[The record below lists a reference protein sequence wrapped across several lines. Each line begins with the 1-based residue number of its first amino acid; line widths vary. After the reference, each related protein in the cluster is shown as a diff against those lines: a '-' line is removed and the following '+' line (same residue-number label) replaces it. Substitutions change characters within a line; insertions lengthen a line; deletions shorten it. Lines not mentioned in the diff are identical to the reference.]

1 MITAV
6 LTNNKNLIENFLKSF
21 SNKGNDFK
29 NLIITVDNK
38 TSDFNEMKS
47 VIKKFSN
54 KITIL
59 NLEKVETTVNK
70 DLELV
75 NYYNFVKV
83 CPIQARLLL
92 PYYFKKYLGINK
104 VLFLD
109 DDILVNTN
117 IDRIN
122 FDQCDGAGVN
132 NILTEEIKKNQYIQY
147 QIELCNKISK
157 KKYTK
162 DILAFPR
169 FVACAFLMTIYN
181 DYEDYICQFFNS
193 RIINEYIKAHSNNF
207 TTKTTNKDILYPLEE
222 HCFNVYV
229 ITHSKKFL
237 MFNSNTVFHYWGN
250 PKAYKDKSQ
259 VLRSPFIHAHLKDSK
274 GYKNQWYDYYF
285 GNDSKENPV
294 IVYCVND
301 NTDYIKMLEES
312 VNSVL
317 RFNPTAEIHI
327 IVNSNKP
334 ISISN
339 RFKIH
344 YCPLNIKFRE
354 RTNEGTFDRLRNTSY
369 LKLYIP
375 EILKDYKKC
384 LFVDCDCLCTED
396 ITQLYN
402 IPVNYLAQPI
412 IDSVSE
418 ERKQELGIQQYYS
431 TNLMLMNLEAL
442 RQDRFRE
449 KCFQGIDSIN
459 CSFWCHE
466 ETLVNKNYYNKIT
479 PLPENTQV
487 FSFNYSYKVFEY
499 NDYEALKKNTKHL
512 YFLHFPGPDKSRFW
526 ATIQYTKDY
535 KYFKEIQR
543 CKGLLSVK
551 DFETK
556 VKTIFIMPWNYNEYS
571 RWFRKYNIITDI
583 NNINKADCAIV
594 WGSPYFAP
602 NSKQMLEKII
612 AANKPIISLEDSF
625 IRAVYPFNKPNCNT
639 RYKQTLSYTA
649 NNYFQFEAGK
659 KTTLDQL
666 LEECKPLN
674 LEQLADVK
682 RTKQFIID
690 NQLSKYNC
698 QFNQFNPVDNNKS
711 VLVVDQSYGDQ
722 SIIGS
727 NATNKTF
734 EDMLITAIMENP
746 KATIYLKMHPESMN
760 DGRGGFYTKEVIDR
774 ISKQCNKSIV
784 ILDKP
789 INPISL
795 LKKIDKVYVVSSG
808 LGFEAL
814 MCGVDVVTFGT
825 AFYAGWGLTNDRNF
839 IKHHSRKLTF
849 NELYYT
855 VFYKFTKW
863 VNPDNGNPITFIEA
877 LNILKSRISEILK

>member
-21 SNKGNDFK
+21 SNKGNDFE
-29 NLIITVDNK
+29 NLIITIDNK

-47 VIKKFSN
+47 IIKKFSN
-54 KITIL
+54 KIMIL
-59 NLEKVETTVNK
+59 NLEEVETVVNK
-70 DLELV
+70 DLKLT

-117 IDRIN
+117 IDKIN

-162 DILAFPR
+162 DILTFPR
-169 FVACAFLMTIYN
+169 FVACAFLMTIYD
-181 DYEDYICQFFNS
+181 DYEDYICQFFNF
-193 RIINEYIKAHSNNF
+193 RIINEYIKVHSNNF

-229 ITHSKKFL
+229 VTHSKKFL
-237 MFNSNTVFHYWGN
+237 MFNDNTVFHYWGN
-250 PKAYKDKSQ
+250 PKVYKDKNQ
-259 VLRSPFIHAHLKDSK
+259 VLRSPFIHAHLKDSN
-274 GYKNQWYDYYF
+274 GNKNQWYNYYF
-285 GNDSKENPV
+285 ENSSKENPI
-294 IVYCVND
+294 IVYCVN
-301 NTDYIKMLEES
+301 NNVDYIKMLEES
-312 VNSVL
+312 ANSIL

-396 ITQLYN
+396 IIQLYN

-442 RQDRFRE
+442 RQDGFRE
-449 KCFQGIDSIN
+449 KCFQGINSIN

-466 ETLVNKNYYNKIT
+466 ETLINKNYYDKIT
-479 PLPENTQV
+479 PLPKNSQV
-487 FSFNYSYKVFEY
+487 FSFIESDFNY
-499 NDYEALKKNTKHL
+499 NDFEALKRNSKNL
-512 YFLHFPGPDKSRFW
+512 YFLHFPGPNKSKFW
-526 ATIQYTKDY
+526 QIIPYLKDY
-535 KYFKEIQR
+535 LFYKKIQI
-543 CKGLLSVK
+543 CKNLLSVN
-551 DFETK
+551 DFEKITNYIYMPPWTYNQYGIWFNK
-556 VKTIFIMPWNYNEYS
+556 KYTIT
-571 RWFRKYNIITDI
+571 TDI
-583 NNINKADCAIV
+583 KDINYVNAAVIMA
-594 WGSPYFAP
+594 SPYFLKTRP
-602 NSKQMLEKII
+602 IIEKIVE
-612 AANKPIISLEDSF
+612 AKKPIISLESSF
-625 IRAVYPFNKPNCNT
+625 ITSIYPANKPNCNQ
-639 RYKQTLSYTA
+639 RFKAEISYTL

-666 LEECKPLN
+666 LEECKPLT

-698 QFNQFNPVDNNKS
+698 QFGQFNPIDNNKS
-711 VLVVDQSYGDQ
+711 ILVVDQSYGDQ

-734 EDMLITAIMENP
+734 EDMLITAIKENP

-760 DGRGGFYTKEVIDR
+760 GGRGGFYTKDVIDR
-774 ISKQCNKSIV
+774 ISKQCNKSII

-825 AFYAGWGLTNDRNF
+825 AFYAGWGLTDDRNF
-839 IKHHSRKLTF
+839 IKQRLRKLTF